1 MYTYTDKELNSLN
14 QYPNVYSVDPDYAK
28 RNGYSVITSSPNP
41 NPSPNDLKETD
52 KIKIGEQEFQVVAT
66 KNDEETGFQGLAVA
80 PIVNGQPDY
89 KNVAVIAAGTDPD
102 SPVNKQ
108 GPFSRDFYSAIIA
121 RQTYL
126 SPQYKVADQF
136 VKEIM
141 DDPRYEVSQLS
152 GYSQGSYMLK
162 VGAKYHIPTTTFN
175 AWFKYGALTLEEK
188 AFIESN
194 PSMFIDYR
202 RKNDDVVIGNDFNHP
217 EWYDSPIDITNSMPS
232 TIHWIDGSSHK
243 IEEWE
248 FDPVTGQLVDG
259 KGGKPLV
266 SGVYKAYANSLR
278 GFSHYKELKQKW
290 SAKGISG
297 TEQIYLD
304 AAQGQI
310 LSSSMASAAQIG
322 ADEVTALTQEAN
334 EEIEALWSKIDFSSY
349 TELSAEEVEGIFASQ
364 GVTREQYVDGFKAEI
379 AHAAAQMT
387 DSAAAFARLDHQ
399 LQAAIEKVLATDA
412 QLAGEFQQ
420 WKAKM

>member
-1 MYTYTDKELNSLN
+1 MTYMYSDKELNGLN
-14 QYPNVYSVDPDYAK
+14 RYPNVYSVDPDYAH
-28 RNGYSVITSSPNP
+28 RHGYKIVTPNP
-41 NPSPNDLKETD
+41 QNDGDTNI
-52 KIKIGEQEFQVVAT
+52 IKAGGKEFQVVAT

-89 KNVAVIAAGTDPD
+89 QSVAVVAAGTDPE
-102 SPVNKQ
+102 SKINPV
-108 GPFSRDFYSAIIA
+108 GSLSRDTASAIEA
-121 RQTYL
+121 RQNFI
-126 SPQYKVADQF
+126 SPQYEAADQF
-136 VKEIM
+136 VKEVM
-141 DDPRYEVSQLS
+141 DDPRYEVRQLT
-152 GYSQGSYMLK
+152 GYSQGAYMLK
-162 VGAKYHIPTTTFN
+162 AGAKYHIPVTTFN
-175 AWFKYGALTLEEK
+175 AWFKYGALTEEEK
-188 AFIESN
+188 QFIKKN
-194 PSMFIDYR
+194 PAMFIDYR
-202 RKNDDVVIGNDFNHP
+202 RKNDDVVRFNDLNNP
-217 EWYDSPIDITNSMPS
+217 EWYNSRTKLSDSGLGVIYWVDGTSHDINA
-232 TIHWIDGSSHK
+232 WK
-243 IEEWE
+243 
-248 FDPVTGQLVDG
+248 FDPASGQVING
-259 KGGKPLV
+259 KGSKPLISDV
-266 SGVYKAYANSLR
+266 FKAYDKTLK
-278 GFSHYKELKQKW
+278 GMSHFRALKTKW
-290 SAKGISG
+290 ASNRISG

-310 LSSSMASAAQIG
+310 LSSSMASVAQIG